1 MTTTAQTTADLSVRR
16 SDQAAPTAALVPY
29 TDRLLDDLVDFHART
44 LLPGGRKF
52 PTSDVGVGD
61 GIAGHVPGT
70 AVVLRAGH
78 EIAGYAALFAP
89 QVPGA
94 PGWHANVV
102 HAREISDGSA
112 ELLWSHIVEAF
123 HLHRPHAAGVGHLRV
138 FESRAHDAAL
148 RAAAA
153 HGFTEERRFHARRR
167 PLTPADRKA
176 PETPGLTTIGWDEVF
191 DLGLTEQVRHVQYVS
206 FLEHFG
212 GLSKSPSAWE
222 HHLRGPVFAPELS
235 VAVLAD
241 DQAVPTVVGALLASR
256 YTDDSSGVRE
266 SQAHADYIGVLPE
279 WRRRGVAEAA
289 IRAHLSRAVER
300 GYAAASLGVDTVND
314 AANRVYH
321 RLGYEISG
329 GSAAFRLD
337 A

>member
-1 MTTTAQTTADLSVRR
+1 MTLSTPTATGTTAGPSVLI
-16 SDQAAPTAALVPY
+16 PF
-29 TDRLLDDLVDFHART
+29 TDRLLDELVDFHAHT

-52 PTSDVGVGD
+52 PTTDVGVGD

-70 AVVLRAGH
+70 AVVLREGSD
-78 EIAGYAALFAP
+78 IAGYAALFAP
-89 QVPGA
+89 QIPGA

-102 HAREISDGSA
+102 LSRDVEEASA
-112 ELLWSHIVEAF
+112 DLLWAHIVEAF
-123 HLHRPHAAGVGHLRV
+123 HAHRPADPAPSNLRV
-138 FESRAHDAAL
+138 FESRDHATAL
-148 RAAAA
+148 RSAGA
-153 HGFTEERRFHARRR
+153 HGFAQERTFHARRR
-167 PLTPADRKA
+167 PVTPTDRTASA
-176 PETPGLTTIGWDEVF
+176 PEGLTVIGWEEVF
-191 DLGLTEQVRHVQYVS
+191 DLGLSEQARHVQYVT

-222 HHLRGPVFAPELS
+222 QHLRGPVFAPELS
-235 VAVLAD
+235 VAVLAA
-241 DQAVPTVVGALLASR
+241 DQPVPTVVGVLLASR

-289 IRAHLSRAVER
+289 IRAHVARAFER
-300 GYAAASLGVDTVND
+300 GYTAVSLGVDTVND
-314 AANRVYH
+314 AANSVYQ
-321 RLGYEISG
+321 RLGYEITG